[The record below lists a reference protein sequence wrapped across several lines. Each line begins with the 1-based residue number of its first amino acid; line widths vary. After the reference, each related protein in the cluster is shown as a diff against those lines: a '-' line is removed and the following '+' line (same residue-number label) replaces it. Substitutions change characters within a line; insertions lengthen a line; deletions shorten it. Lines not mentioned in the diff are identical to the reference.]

1 MGNKIKKVIESEI
14 QELVFGRLS
23 SINARAAKSISK
35 VVRASSKEIA
45 KKFVKVLSKEQ
56 KNESPTKTTPAKAK
70 AVSTKTKT
78 RSIKTNS
85 ASKKSVLTPRKGK
98 K

>member
-23 SINARAAKSISK
+23 TIDAGAAKSISK

-45 KKFVKVLSKEQ
+45 KKFIKVISKEQ
-56 KNESPTKTTPAKAK
+56 KKNTSDKPTRPKAK
-70 AVSTKTKT
+70 VASTKTNSTTIKRKSAPKKT
-78 RSIKTNS
+78 VS
-85 ASKKSVLTPRKGK
+85 TPRKGK